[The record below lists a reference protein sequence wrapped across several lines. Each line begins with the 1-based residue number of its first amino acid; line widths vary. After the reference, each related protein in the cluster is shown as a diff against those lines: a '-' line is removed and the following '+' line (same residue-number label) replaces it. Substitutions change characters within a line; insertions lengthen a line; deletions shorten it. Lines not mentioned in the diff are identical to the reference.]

1 MSALRPYRYSRVGK
15 RVDANLSF
23 SAGVPLAPAR
33 VLESSY
39 HWRRLPPFIGL
50 PRRTGLGGSSEIQ
63 SSFGQNK
70 WAQRREAENEYEVG
84 ETMSDETYL
93 LQRIMGL
100 ETELSYFAESSRQQQ
115 FRHNTEI
122 SRLQN
127 DNRKLQARLGVL
139 QAENNTLRQNE
150 NRQLQARLG
159 VLQAENNT
167 LRVQLE
173 AALSVISYLEQR
185 LKFHLQ
191 SLLEQEATAGT
202 TDRLSNAA

>member
-1 MSALRPYRYSRVGK
+1 
-15 RVDANLSF
+15 
-23 SAGVPLAPAR
+23 
-33 VLESSY
+33 
-39 HWRRLPPFIGL
+39 
-50 PRRTGLGGSSEIQ
+50 LGGFSGSQ

-70 WAQRREAENEYEVG
+70 WSQRREAENEYEVG

-115 FRHNTEI
+115 IRHSTEI

-127 DNRKLQARLGVL
+127 DNRKLQARLGIL

-150 NRQLQARLG
+150 NRNLQAR
-159 VLQAENNT
+159 VHTLQAENNT

-185 LKFHLQ
+185 LKFHLK
-191 SLLEQEATAGT
+191 SLLEQSATAGT

>member
-1 MSALRPYRYSRVGK
+1 MAPLEAKVRSAKINGRSGGRP
-15 RVDANLSF
+15 
-23 SAGVPLAPAR
+23 
-33 VLESSY
+33 
-39 HWRRLPPFIGL
+39 
-50 PRRTGLGGSSEIQ
+50 
-63 SSFGQNK
+63 
-70 WAQRREAENEYEVG
+70 ENEYEVG

-115 FRHNTEI
+115 IRHNTEI

-127 DNRKLQARLGVL
+127 ENRKLQARLGVL

-150 NRQLQARLG
+150 NRKLQARLG

-185 LKFHLQ
+185 LKFHLK
-191 SLLEQEATAGT
+191 SLLEQSAAAGT
-202 TDRLSNAA
+202 THRFSNAA

>member
-1 MSALRPYRYSRVGK
+1 MQAFNHVCLHMLSLFELRRSGCVG
-15 RVDANLSF
+15 
-23 SAGVPLAPAR
+23 
-33 VLESSY
+33 
-39 HWRRLPPFIGL
+39 
-50 PRRTGLGGSSEIQ
+50 RTGRLE
-63 SSFGQNK
+63 
-70 WAQRREAENEYEVG
+70 QRREAENAYEVG

-150 NRQLQARLG
+150 NRNLQAR
-159 VLQAENNT
+159 VHTLQAENNT

-185 LKFHLQ
+185 LKFHLK
-191 SLLEQEATAGT
+191 SLLEQPATAGT
-202 TDRLSNAA
+202 THRLSNAA

>member
-1 MSALRPYRYSRVGK
+1 M
-15 RVDANLSF
+15 
-23 SAGVPLAPAR
+23 
-33 VLESSY
+33 VLENSY
-39 HWRRLPPFIGL
+39 HWRRPPPFIGL
-50 PRRTGLGGSSEIQ
+50 PRKTGLGWLLWKPKFIPA
-63 SSFGQNK
+63 NK

-127 DNRKLQARLGVL
+127 DNRTLQARLGI
-139 QAENNTLRQNE
+139 
-150 NRQLQARLG
+150 
-159 VLQAENNT
+159 LQAENNT

-173 AALSVISYLEQR
+173 AALSVISHLEQR
-185 LKFHLQ
+185 LKFHLK
-191 SLLEQEATAGT
+191 SLLEQSATAGT